1 MVGLIYPV
9 NNEDAE
15 DAVIMKKVY
24 TIGTSNL
31 TMDEFYSKLVDNKI
45 QTLVDIRSHPTSR
58 YSRFKQENL
67 TSFCLGHD
75 IEYLWMGDLL
85 GGFQDMPFKEY
96 IKTEPFAE
104 GIKKL
109 KEYTDTRN
117 IVMCC
122 SEKDYKK
129 CHRRYIS
136 NELSNDYNMIHV

>member
-1 MVGLIYPV
+1 MIGLMYPV
-9 NNEDAE
+9 NKENTEDAE
-15 DAVIMKKVY
+15 IMKKVY
-24 TIGTSNL
+24 SVGTSNL
-31 TMDEFYSKLVDNKI
+31 TIDAFYDKLVDNNI
-45 QTLVDIRSHPTSR
+45 QTLVDVRSYPTSR
-58 YSRFKQENL
+58 YSHFKQENL
-67 TSFCLGHD
+67 TAFCLNHD

>member
-31 TMDEFYSKLVDNKI
+31 TMDEFYSKLMDNKI

-85 GGFQDMPFKEY
+85 GGFQDMPFKE
-96 IKTEPFAE
+96 
-104 GIKKL
+104 
-109 KEYTDTRN
+109 
-117 IVMCC
+117 
-122 SEKDYKK
+122 
-129 CHRRYIS
+129 
-136 NELSNDYNMIHV
+136 